1 MKSKYAEKIAAKHSH
16 VISSPQVN
24 GKVAVKVDVYAPEG
38 RKRLTVGTFNLLTD
52 AREKINSV
60 VEQWYS
66 KLLVGSYNCRVIIN
80 NKTVKLVDYELG
92 MSLQDIKDDVLES
105 YPHATEIVLTLKL

>member
-1 MKSKYAEKIAAKHSH
+1 MKSNYAEKIAAKHAH

-38 RKRLTVGTFNLLTD
+38 RKRLTVGTFNSLAD

-60 VEQWYS
+60 VEKWYS

-80 NKTVKLVDYELG
+80 NKTVKLVDYEMG

-105 YPHATEIVLTLKL
+105 YPQATELVITLKV

>member
-1 MKSKYAEKIAAKHSH
+1 MKSKYAEKIAAKNAR
-16 VISSPQVN
+16 VISSPQAN

-60 VEQWYS
+60 VEKWYS
-66 KLLVGSYNCRVIIN
+66 QLIVGSYNCQVIVE
-80 NKTVKLVDYELG
+80 NKTVKLVDYEMG

-105 YPHATEIVLTLKL
+105 YPQATELVISLKL

>member
-1 MKSKYAEKIAAKHSH
+1 MKSKYAEKIAVKNAR
-16 VISSPQVN
+16 VISSPQAN
-24 GKVAVKVDVYAPEG
+24 GKLAVKVDVYAPEG
-38 RKRLTVGTFNLLTD
+38 RKRLTVGTFNTLAD
-52 AREKINSV
+52 ASEKINSV

-66 KLLVGSYNCRVIIN
+66 RLIVGSYNCRVIIN

-105 YPHATEIVLTLKL
+105 YPRAAEIVLTLKL